1 MQKARIL
8 IVDDEALALLT
19 LSEILQL
26 EGYEVTAVTSGDA
39 AVRALRASTFNL
51 MILDL
56 KMPGMSGLELLPKA
70 LDQQPQ
76 LKVIILTAYAS
87 LDSAI
92 MSIRYRVTDYL
103 LKPISPPEIIQSVN
117 RAFSPW
123 EHTPSDGADR
133 SGAASGA
140 KYSRVNFRSGGAIPV
155 DVTIDFLKREIL
167 TESVEVELTPT
178 EARIISVLYEHRGLL
193 VMHDELVWRVQGYKV
208 ALTEA
213 AQILRPLM
221 SRLRK
226 KLSDFPGGDEWIQN
240 VRGSGYVFEVVKE

>member
-1 MQKARIL
+1 MPKARIL
-8 IVDDEALALLT
+8 IVDDEALALMT

-26 EGYEVTAVTSGDA
+26 EGYEVTAVTSGEA
-39 AVRALRASTFNL
+39 AVRALRANTFNL

-56 KMPGMSGLELLPKA
+56 KMPGMSGLEVLPKA
-70 LDQQPQ
+70 LEQQPQ

-123 EHTPSDGADR
+123 EHSLSEDGKN
-133 SGAASGA
+133 AASPGGS
-140 KYSRVNFRSGGAIPV
+140 KYTRVNFRSGGSLPE
-155 DVTIDFLKREIL
+155 DVTIDFLKREIN
-167 TESVEVELTPT
+167 TEKNMVELTPT

-226 KLSDFPGGDEWIQN
+226 KLSIFPGGEEWIHN
-240 VRGSGYVFEVVKE
+240 VRGSGYVFEVESE